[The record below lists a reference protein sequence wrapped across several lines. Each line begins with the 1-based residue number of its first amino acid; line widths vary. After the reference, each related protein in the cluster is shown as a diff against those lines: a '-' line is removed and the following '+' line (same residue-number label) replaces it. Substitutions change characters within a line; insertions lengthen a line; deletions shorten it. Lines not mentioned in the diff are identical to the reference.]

1 MYATSHVVTAS
12 LRVLFD
18 GCVLVTSQAKAEITL
33 MTSPGLFSFYQIFEE
48 NNIFVTICLFLNTAF
63 LPSPNVFSVCVCVHV
78 CVCVQPAVQR

>member
-48 NNIFVTICLFLNTAF
+48 NNILSQFVYFLTLLFCPA
-63 LPSPNVFSVCVCVHV
+63 PMFSVCVCVHV